1 MHMNEQSYKCIFI
14 NILLT
19 NIIRLIIFKYLLLF
33 ELHFITEIEIAISY
47 IFCEKESIDQFT
59 MSINEENRQLFG
71 QVFLLP
77 LIIFPINQATKPLH

>member
-1 MHMNEQSYKCIFI
+1 MNKATNVFS
-14 NILLT
+14 LT
-19 NIIRLIIFKYLLLF
+19 SFLQISFDWYIIFKYLLLF

>member
-1 MHMNEQSYKCIFI
+1 MNKATNVFS
-14 NILLT
+14 LT
-19 NIIRLIIFKYLLLF
+19 SFLQISFDWYIIFKYLLLF

-59 MSINEENRQLFG
+59 MSINEENRKLFG

>member
-1 MHMNEQSYKCIFI
+1 MKYQ
-14 NILLT
+14 
-19 NIIRLIIFKYLLLF
+19 LISFSKNLLLF

-47 IFCEKESIDQFT
+47 IFCEKEPINQFT
-59 MSINEENRQLFG
+59 MSINEGNRKLFG